1 MDRMNWL
8 NLEHLLLDALPDRLL
23 TLAPTLDHAQF
34 RDQALSVAAGLQAR
48 GITHLAVH
56 LEDAADLGI
65 ALFAAWRAD
74 VHVLLPADLQGQTRE
89 RWANQVD
96 LWLTDLPGDTQLS
109 DLRAA
114 PLPAAALDLDQCR
127 LSLCT

>member
-1 MDRMNWL
+1 M
-8 NLEHLLLDALPDRLL
+8 PL
-23 TLAPTLDHAQF
+23 T
-34 RDQALSVAAGLQAR
+34 
-48 GITHLAVH
+48 
-56 LEDAADLGI
+56 GI
-65 ALFAAWRAD
+65 ALFAARRAD

-127 LSLCT
+127 LSLCTSGSSGEPKLIENACGNWPTKSAGWNSCGARSSARHA